1 VQVVTFAAQVA
12 SRVCVTRTMD
22 FSAWKKD
29 WEDSR
34 RRENG
39 RHALKV
45 SLLRKLVINS
55 GQLGS
60 VKLSP
65 KLLSKGLGRGLGLE
79 VPEAVVPLVDAEPAT
94 LVDVAE

>member
-1 VQVVTFAAQVA
+1 MFGIGGAG
-12 SRVCVTRTMD
+12 VCGLGRNEKGERELT
-22 FSAWKKD
+22 
-29 WEDSR
+29 SR

-45 SLLRKLVINS
+45 SLLRKLVINW

-65 KLLSKGLGRGLGLE
+65 KLLSKGLGRGLGLK

-94 LVDVAE
+94 VVDVAE